1 MVVARSVPVNL
12 TPAQE
17 AALGRLRFALEEPA
31 GVVLLCGPAGVG
43 TSVVLAS
50 LAVELGA
57 GQSGGLPIRSAAALV
72 DAIQRDLP
80 IGDILLV
87 DDAHLATSDDLA
99 AMGTVVV
106 ARGGNDRC
114 LVLAGRGRLLTL
126 VGRDSRIAPRVR
138 LRAIVPPLTLAD
150 TRQIVESRLG
160 DVGPEMVR
168 TCHEITA
175 GIPAALVRLLELATV
190 PAGRRL
196 TPADIETIHRRLD
209 LQAV

>member
-1 MVVARSVPVNL
+1 MVVARTVPVVL

-17 AALGRLRFALEEPA
+17 AALGRLRFALEKPA

-50 LAVELGA
+50 LAAELGA
-57 GQSGGLPIRSAAALV
+57 GLPIRSAAVLV

-87 DDAHLATSDDLA
+87 DDAHLATPDDLA
-99 AMGTVVV
+99 AIGT
-106 ARGGNDRC
+106 RGGSDRC
-114 LVLAGRGRLLTL
+114 VVLAGRGRLLTL
-126 VGRDSRIAPRVR
+126 VGRDSRLVPRVR
-138 LRAIVPPLTLAD
+138 LRAIVPALALAD
-150 TRQIVESRLG
+150 TRRIVESRLG

>member
-57 GQSGGLPIRSAAALV
+57 GPLGGLPIRSAAALV

-87 DDAHLATSDDLA
+87 DY
-99 AMGTVVV
+99 
-106 ARGGNDRC
+106 
-114 LVLAGRGRLLTL
+114 
-126 VGRDSRIAPRVR
+126 
-138 LRAIVPPLTLAD
+138 
-150 TRQIVESRLG
+150 
-160 DVGPEMVR
+160 
-168 TCHEITA
+168 
-175 GIPAALVRLLELATV
+175 
-190 PAGRRL
+190 
-196 TPADIETIHRRLD
+196 
-209 LQAV
+209 